1 MAKLKARSVGISD
14 ANFSQQSEQFRETR
28 QQEEASAAL
37 HEAPASATGT
47 TFKIFKLSDTKK
59 NGRYHMEGIDDVWNE
74 KKGRM
79 ERIRL
84 LRGYPSIWVED
95 QKGLEKSFVEQNRRS
110 LIFDR
115 RVLRVADYDVEAL
128 EFLSLCNANLDNPN
142 RKGTRKITYFQWNP
156 KRTAEI
162 ERAKRVAKVEA
173 IKYASLASDEEMR
186 KHCNF
191 LGISFVDELG
201 MPKSIEA
208 LRNDYELYA
217 EAQPNK
223 FMQSAGSKEVEIAFT
238 VKKALIDNKIDT
250 TTRRGSAYWSNNGGF
265 ICKIPS
271 DKKAANYLVEFAM
284 FPQDESKAFLEQ
296 LTKLI

>member
-1 MAKLKARSVGISD
+1 MAKLKAVGISD
-14 ANFSQQSEQFRETR
+14 ANYATLGEQRQSR

-37 HEAPASATGT
+37 HEAPNASAGT
-47 TFKIFKLSDTKK
+47 TYKIFKLSDTKK
-59 NGRYHMEGIDDVWNE
+59 NGKYHMEGIDDVWNP

-84 LRGYPSIWVED
+84 LRGYPSIWVEE

-156 KRTAEI
+156 QRTAEL

-201 MPKSIEA
+201 MPKSMEA

-223 FMQSAGSKEVEIAFT
+223 FMQSAGSKEVEIAFI

-250 TTRRGSAYWSNNGGF
+250 TTKRGSAYWSNNGGF

-271 DKKAANYLVEFAM
+271 DKKPQNYLVEFAM
-284 FPQDESKAFLEQ
+284 FPQDESKAFLDQ
-296 LTKLI
+296 LKKLM

>member
-1 MAKLKARSVGISD
+1 MARLKAIGLAE
-14 ANFSQQSEQFRETR
+14 ANYSQQSQVKVQR
-28 QQEEASAAL
+28 QDDEAAQAMQEST
-37 HEAPASATGT
+37 SSNTGT

-115 RVLRVADYDVEAL
+115 RVLRIADYDVEAL
-128 EFLSLCNANLDNPN
+128 EFLNLCNANLDNPN
-142 RKGTRKITYFQWNP
+142 KKGTRKITFFQWNP
-156 KRTAEI
+156 QRTAEL

-173 IKYASLASDEEMR
+173 IKYASLASEDEMR

-191 LGISFVDELG
+191 LGITFTDELG
-201 MPKSIEA
+201 MPKSMDA

-223 FMQSAGSKEVEIAFT
+223 FMQSAGSKEVEIAFI

-250 TTRRGSAYWSNNGGF
+250 TTKRGSAYWSNNGGF
-265 ICKIPS
+265 ICKIPA
-271 DKKAANYLVEFAM
+271 DKKPQNYLVEFAM
-284 FPQDESKAFLEQ
+284 FPQDEGKAFLEQ
-296 LTKLI
+296 LRKLM

>member
-1 MAKLKARSVGISD
+1 MARLKAIGIQE
-14 ANFSQQSEQFRETR
+14 ANFSQQSEVVQSR
-28 QQEEASAAL
+28 QYEESSAAL
-37 HEAPASATGT
+37 NEAPVATGN

-59 NGRYHMEGIDDVWNE
+59 NGKYHMEGIDDVWNE

-115 RVLRVADYDVEAL
+115 RVLRVAEYDVEAL
-128 EFLSLCNANLDNPN
+128 EFLNLCNANLDNPN
-142 RKGTRKITYFQWNP
+142 RKGTRKVTFFQWNP
-156 KRTAEI
+156 QRTAEL

-186 KHCNF
+186 KHCNY

-201 MPKSIEA
+201 MPKSLEA

-223 FMQSAGSKEVEIAFT
+223 FMQSAGSKEVEIAFI

-250 TTRRGSAYWSNNGGF
+250 TTKRGSAYWSGDGGF
-265 ICKIPS
+265 ICKIPA
-271 DKKAANYLVEFAM
+271 DKKPQNYLVEFAM
-284 FPQDESKAFLEQ
+284 FSQDESRAFLEQ
-296 LTKLI
+296 LKKLV

>member
-1 MAKLKARSVGISD
+1 MARLKAIGLAE
-14 ANFSQQSEQFRETR
+14 ANYSPQSQVKVQR
-28 QQEEASAAL
+28 QNDEAAQAMQESTSSNTA
-37 HEAPASATGT
+37 T

-110 LIFDR
+110 LIFNR
-115 RVLRVADYDVEAL
+115 RVLRIADYDVEAL

-142 RKGTRKITYFQWNP
+142 KKGTRKITFFQWNP
-156 KRTAEI
+156 QRTAEL

-173 IKYASLASDEEMR
+173 IKYASLASEDEMR

-191 LGISFVDELG
+191 LGITFTDELG
-201 MPKSIEA
+201 MPKSMDA

-223 FMQSAGSKEVEIAFT
+223 FMQSAGSKEVEIAFI

-250 TTRRGSAYWSNNGGF
+250 TTKRGSAYWSNNGGF
-265 ICKIPS
+265 ICKIPA
-271 DKKAANYLVEFAM
+271 DKKPQNYLVEFAM
-284 FPQDESKAFLEQ
+284 FPQDEGKTFLEQ
-296 LTKLI
+296 LMNLM

>member
-1 MAKLKARSVGISD
+1 MAKLKAIGISEF
-14 ANFSQQSEQFRETR
+14 NLSQQGEFVNTR
-28 QQEEASAAL
+28 QQEEAAVAL
-37 HEAPASATGT
+37 NEAPSSNQGI

-59 NGRYHMEGIDDVWNE
+59 NGKYHMEGIDDVWNE

-128 EFLSLCNANLDNPN
+128 EFLSLCNANLDNAN
-142 RKGTRKITYFQWNP
+142 RKGTRKVTFFQWNP
-156 KRTAEI
+156 QRTAEL

-173 IKYASLASDEEMR
+173 IKYASLATDEEMR
-186 KHCNF
+186 KHCNY

-201 MPKSIEA
+201 MPKSNEA

-217 EAQPNK
+217 EAQSAK
-223 FMQSAGSKEVEIAFT
+223 FMQSAGSKEVEIAFII
-238 VKKALIDNKIDT
+238 KKALIENRIDVNSKK
-250 TTRRGSAYWSNNGGF
+250 GSAYWSNDGGF

-271 DKKAANYLVEFAM
+271 DKKPVNYLVEYAM
-284 FPQDESKAFLEQ
+284 FPQEECKAFLEQ
-296 LTKLI
+296 LKKLV

>member
-1 MAKLKARSVGISD
+1 MARLKAVGIQD
-14 ANFSQQSEQFRETR
+14 ANFSQQGEQVQSR
-28 QQEEASAAL
+28 QYEESTAAL
-37 HEAPASATGT
+37 NEAPVATGN

-59 NGRYHMEGIDDVWNE
+59 NGKYHMEGIDDVWNPD
-74 KKGRM
+74 KKRM

-115 RVLRVADYDVEAL
+115 RVLRVAEYDVEAL
-128 EFLSLCNANLDNPN
+128 EFLNLCNANLDNPN
-142 RKGTRKITYFQWNP
+142 RKGTRKVTFFQWNP
-156 KRTAEI
+156 QRTAEL

-186 KHCNF
+186 KHCNY

-201 MPKSIEA
+201 MPKSLEA

-223 FMQSAGSKEVEIAFT
+223 FMQSAGSKEVEIAYI

-250 TTRRGSAYWSNNGGF
+250 TTKKGSAYWSGDGGF

-271 DKKAANYLVEFAM
+271 DKKPQNYLVEFAM
-284 FPQDESKAFLEQ
+284 FPQDESRAFLEQ
-296 LTKLI
+296 LKKLV

>member
-1 MAKLKARSVGISD
+1 MARLKAVGLAE
-14 ANFSQQSEQFRETR
+14 ANFSQQGEVKVQR
-28 QQEEASAAL
+28 QNDEAAQAMQESFSSNTA
-37 HEAPASATGT
+37 T

-59 NGRYHMEGIDDVWNE
+59 NGKYHMEGIDDVWNE

-115 RVLRVADYDVEAL
+115 RVLRIADYDMEAL
-128 EFLSLCNANLDNPN
+128 EFLNLCNANLDNPN
-142 RKGTRKITYFQWNP
+142 KKGTRKITFFQWNP
-156 KRTAEI
+156 QRTAEL

-173 IKYASLASDEEMR
+173 IKYASLASEDEMR
-186 KHCNF
+186 KHCNY
-191 LGISFVDELG
+191 LGITFTDELG
-201 MPKSIEA
+201 MPKSSDA

-223 FMQSAGSKEVEIAFT
+223 FMQSAGSKEVEIAFI

-250 TTRRGSAYWSNNGGF
+250 STRKGSAYWAGDGGF

-271 DKKAANYLVEFAM
+271 DKKPQVYLVEFAM

-296 LTKLI
+296 LKKLV

>member
-1 MAKLKARSVGISD
+1 MARLKAIGLAE
-14 ANFSQQSEQFRETR
+14 ANYLQQSEVKVQR
-28 QQEEASAAL
+28 QDDEAAQAMQEST
-37 HEAPASATGT
+37 SSNTGT

-74 KKGRM
+74 KKSRM

-115 RVLRVADYDVEAL
+115 RVLRIADYDVEAL

-142 RKGTRKITYFQWNP
+142 KKGTRKITFFQWNP
-156 KRTAEI
+156 QRTAEL

-173 IKYASLASDEEMR
+173 IKYASLASEDEMR

-191 LGISFVDELG
+191 LGITFTDELG
-201 MPKSIEA
+201 MPKSMDA

-223 FMQSAGSKEVEIAFT
+223 FMQSAGSKEVEIAFI
-238 VKKALIDNKIDT
+238 VKKALIDNKIDIT
-250 TTRRGSAYWSNNGGF
+250 TKKGSAYWSNNGGY
-265 ICKIPS
+265 ICNIPS
-271 DKKAANYLVEFAM
+271 DKKPQNYLVEFAM
-284 FPQDESKAFLEQ
+284 FPQDECKAFLEQ
-296 LTKLI
+296 LRKLM

>member
-1 MAKLKARSVGISD
+1 MARLKAIGLAD
-14 ANFSQQSEQFRETR
+14 ANYSPQSQVKVQR
-28 QQEEASAAL
+28 QHDEAAQAMQESTSSNTA
-37 HEAPASATGT
+37 T

-74 KKGRM
+74 KKSRM

-110 LIFDR
+110 LIFNR
-115 RVLRVADYDVEAL
+115 RVLRIADYDVEAL

-142 RKGTRKITYFQWNP
+142 KKGTRKITFFQWNP
-156 KRTAEI
+156 QRTAEL

-173 IKYASLASDEEMR
+173 IKYASLASEDEMR

-191 LGISFVDELG
+191 LGITFTDELG
-201 MPKSIEA
+201 MPKSMDA

-223 FMQSAGSKEVEIAFT
+223 FMQSAGSKEVEIAFI

-250 TTRRGSAYWSNNGGF
+250 TTKRGSAYWSNNGGF
-265 ICKIPS
+265 ICKIPA
-271 DKKAANYLVEFAM
+271 DKKPQNYLVEFAM
-284 FPQDESKAFLEQ
+284 FPQDEGKAFLEQ
-296 LTKLI
+296 LRKLM

>member
-1 MAKLKARSVGISD
+1 MARLKAVGIQE
-14 ANFSQQSEQFRETR
+14 ANFSQQSEAVQSR
-28 QQEEASAAL
+28 QSEESTAAL
-37 HEAPASATGT
+37 NDAPVATGN

-59 NGRYHMEGIDDVWNE
+59 NGKYHMEGIDDVWNE

-115 RVLRVADYDVEAL
+115 RVLRVAEYDLEAL
-128 EFLSLCNANLDNPN
+128 EFLSLCNANLDNQN
-142 RKGTRKITYFQWNP
+142 RKGTRKVTFFQWNP
-156 KRTAEI
+156 QRTAEL

-173 IKYASLASDEEMR
+173 IKYASLASDEQMR
-186 KHCNF
+186 KHCNY

-201 MPKSIEA
+201 MPKSLEA

-223 FMQSAGSKEVEIAFT
+223 FMQSAGSKEVEIAFI

-250 TTRRGSAYWSNNGGF
+250 TTKRGSAYWSGDGGF

-271 DKKAANYLVEFAM
+271 DKKPQNYLVEFAM
-284 FPQDESKAFLEQ
+284 FSQDESRAFLEQ
-296 LTKLI
+296 LKKLV

>member
-1 MAKLKARSVGISD
+1 MARLKAIGLAE
-14 ANFSQQSEQFRETR
+14 ANYSQQSQVKVQR
-28 QQEEASAAL
+28 QDDEAAQAMQEST
-37 HEAPASATGT
+37 SSNTGT

-74 KKGRM
+74 KKSRM

-115 RVLRVADYDVEAL
+115 RVLRIADYDVEAL
-128 EFLSLCNANLDNPN
+128 EFLNLCNANLDNPN
-142 RKGTRKITYFQWNP
+142 KKGTRKITFFQWNP
-156 KRTAEI
+156 QRTAEL

-173 IKYASLASDEEMR
+173 IKYASLASEEEMR

-191 LGISFVDELG
+191 LGITFTDELG
-201 MPKSIEA
+201 MPKSMDA

-223 FMQSAGSKEVEIAFT
+223 FMQSAGSKEVEIAFI
-238 VKKALIDNKIDT
+238 VKKALIDNKIDIT
-250 TTRRGSAYWSNNGGF
+250 TKKGSAYWSNNGGY

-271 DKKAANYLVEFAM
+271 DKKPQNYLVEFAM
-284 FPQDESKAFLEQ
+284 FPQDECKAFLEQ
-296 LTKLI
+296 LRKLM

>member
-1 MAKLKARSVGISD
+1 MAKLKAIGISD
-14 ANFSQQSEQFRETR
+14 ANFSQQSGIRETR
-28 QQEEASAAL
+28 QIDEASAAL
-37 HEAPASATGT
+37 NAAPASATGT

-74 KKGRM
+74 KKNRM

-128 EFLSLCNANLDNPN
+128 EFLNLCNANLDNAN
-142 RKGTRKITYFQWNP
+142 RKGTRKVTFFQWNP
-156 KRTAEI
+156 QRTAEL

-191 LGISFVDELG
+191 LGIQFIDELG
-201 MPKSIEA
+201 MPKSMDA

-223 FMQSAGSKEVEIAFT
+223 FIQSAGSKEVEIAYI
-238 VKKALIDNKIDT
+238 VKRALIDNKIDT
-250 TTRRGSAYWSNNGGF
+250 TTKRGSAYWSNNGGF

-271 DKKAANYLVEFAM
+271 DKKAPAYLVEFAM

-296 LTKLI
+296 LKKLV

>member
-1 MAKLKARSVGISD
+1 MARLKAVGLAE
-14 ANFSQQSEQFRETR
+14 ANFSQQGEIKVQR
-28 QQEEASAAL
+28 QQEEAAQAIDF
-37 HEAPASATGT
+37 APAGNTGT

-59 NGRYHMEGIDDVWNE
+59 NGKYHMEGIDDVWNE

-115 RVLRVADYDVEAL
+115 RVLRVADYDIEAL
-128 EFLSLCNANLDNPN
+128 EFLSLCNANLDNAN
-142 RKGTRKITYFQWNP
+142 RKGTRKVTFFQWNP
-156 KRTAEI
+156 QRTAEL

-191 LGISFVDELG
+191 LGISFVDDLG
-201 MPKSIEA
+201 MPKSMEA

-223 FMQSAGSKEVEIAFT
+223 FMQSAGSKEVEIAFI

-250 TTRRGSAYWSNNGGF
+250 TTKKGSAYWANNGGF
-265 ICKIPS
+265 ICKIPA
-271 DKKAANYLVEFAM
+271 DKKPHTYLVDFAM

-296 LTKLI
+296 LKKLV

>member
-1 MAKLKARSVGISD
+1 MARLKAIGVAD
-14 ANFSQQSEQFRETR
+14 ANFSQQSELRETR
-28 QQEEASAAL
+28 QNDEASAAL
-37 HEAPASATGT
+37 NAAPASATGT

-59 NGRYHMEGIDDVWNE
+59 NGKYHMEGIDDVWNE

-115 RVLRVADYDVEAL
+115 RVLRIADYDVEAL

-142 RKGTRKITYFQWNP
+142 RKGTRKVTYFQWNP
-156 KRTAEI
+156 QRTAEL
-162 ERAKRVAKVEA
+162 ERLKRVAKVEA

-186 KHCNF
+186 KHCNY
-191 LGISFVDELG
+191 LGIQFIDELG
-201 MPKSIEA
+201 MPKSMDA

-223 FMQSAGSKEVEIAFT
+223 FMQSAGSKEVEIAFI

-250 TTRRGSAYWSNNGGF
+250 TTKRGSAYWSNNGGF
-265 ICKIPS
+265 ICKIPA
-271 DKKAANYLVEFAM
+271 DKKAPAYLVEFAM

-296 LTKLI
+296 LKKLV

>member
-1 MAKLKARSVGISD
+1 MARLKAVGISD
-14 ANFSQQSEQFRETR
+14 ANFSQQGEERQIR
-28 QQEEASAAL
+28 QQEEAFQALNDAPVSA
-37 HEAPASATGT
+37 SGT

-59 NGRYHMEGIDDVWNE
+59 NGKYHMEGIDDVWNE

-115 RVLRVADYDVEAL
+115 RVLRIPDYDVEAL

-142 RKGTRKITYFQWNP
+142 RKGTRKITFFQWNP
-156 KRTAEI
+156 QRTAEL

-201 MPKSIEA
+201 MPKSLEA

-223 FMQSAGSKEVEIAFT
+223 FMQSAGSKEVEIAYI

-250 TTRRGSAYWSNNGGF
+250 TTKRGSAYWSNNGGF

-271 DKKAANYLVEFAM
+271 DKKPQNYLVEFAM
-284 FPQDESKAFLEQ
+284 YPQDESKAFLEQ
-296 LTKLI
+296 LKKLV

>member
-1 MAKLKARSVGISD
+1 MARLKAVGLAE
-14 ANFSQQSEQFRETR
+14 ANFSQQGEVKVQR
-28 QQEEASAAL
+28 QHDEAAQAMQESFSSNTA
-37 HEAPASATGT
+37 T

-59 NGRYHMEGIDDVWNE
+59 NGKYHMEGIDDVWNE

-115 RVLRVADYDVEAL
+115 RVLRIADYDVEAL

-142 RKGTRKITYFQWNP
+142 KKGTRKITFFQWNP
-156 KRTAEI
+156 QRTAEL

-173 IKYASLASDEEMR
+173 IKYASLASEEEMR

-191 LGISFVDELG
+191 LGITFTDELG
-201 MPKSIEA
+201 MPKSMDA

-223 FMQSAGSKEVEIAFT
+223 FMQSAGSKEVEIAFI

-250 TTRRGSAYWSNNGGF
+250 TTKRGSAYWSNNGGF
-265 ICKIPS
+265 ICKIPA
-271 DKKAANYLVEFAM
+271 DKKPQNYLVEFAM

-296 LTKLI
+296 LKKLM

>member
-1 MAKLKARSVGISD
+1 MARLKAVGLAE
-14 ANFSQQSEQFRETR
+14 ANFSQQGEIKIQR
-28 QQEEASAAL
+28 QHEEAAHAIDS
-37 HEAPASATGT
+37 APASDTGVT
-47 TFKIFKLSDTKK
+47 YKIFKLSDTKK
-59 NGRYHMEGIDDVWNE
+59 NGKYHMEGIDDVWNPD
-74 KKGRM
+74 KKRM

-115 RVLRVADYDVEAL
+115 RVLRVPEYDVEAL
-128 EFLSLCNANLDNPN
+128 EFLSLCNANLDNAN
-142 RKGTRKITYFQWNP
+142 RKGTRKITFFQWNP
-156 KRTAEI
+156 QRTAEL

-191 LGISFVDELG
+191 LGITFVDDLG
-201 MPKSIEA
+201 MPKSMEA

-223 FMQSAGSKEVEIAFT
+223 FMQSAGSK
-238 VKKALIDNKIDT
+238 
-250 TTRRGSAYWSNNGGF
+250 
-265 ICKIPS
+265 
-271 DKKAANYLVEFAM
+271 
-284 FPQDESKAFLEQ
+284 
-296 LTKLI
+296 

>member
-1 MAKLKARSVGISD
+1 MARLKAVGIQE
-14 ANFSQQSEQFRETR
+14 ANFSQQSEAVQSR
-28 QQEEASAAL
+28 QSEESTAAL
-37 HEAPASATGT
+37 NDAPVATGN

-59 NGRYHMEGIDDVWNE
+59 NGKYHMEGIDDVWNE

-115 RVLRVADYDVEAL
+115 RVLRVAEYDLEAL
-128 EFLSLCNANLDNPN
+128 EFLNLCNANLDNQN
-142 RKGTRKITYFQWNP
+142 RKGTRKVTFFQWNP
-156 KRTAEI
+156 QRTAEL

-186 KHCNF
+186 KHCNY

-201 MPKSIEA
+201 MPKSLEA

-223 FMQSAGSKEVEIAFT
+223 FMQSAGSKEVEIAFI

-250 TTRRGSAYWSNNGGF
+250 TTKRGSAYWSGDGGF

-271 DKKAANYLVEFAM
+271 DKKPQNYLVEFAM
-284 FPQDESKAFLEQ
+284 FSQDESRAFLEQ
-296 LTKLI
+296 LKKLV

>member
-1 MAKLKARSVGISD
+1 MARLKAVGISD
-14 ANFSQQSEQFRETR
+14 ANYSQQGEIRESR
-28 QQEEASAAL
+28 QQEEASQAL
-37 HEAPASATGT
+37 NDAPVSPSGT

-59 NGRYHMEGIDDVWNE
+59 NGKYHMEGIDDVWNE

-115 RVLRVADYDVEAL
+115 RVLRVADYDMEAL

-142 RKGTRKITYFQWNP
+142 KKGTRKITFFQWNP
-156 KRTAEI
+156 QRTAEL

-173 IKYASLASDEEMR
+173 IKYASLAGDEEMR

-201 MPKSIEA
+201 MPKSLEA

-223 FMQSAGSKEVEIAFT
+223 FMQSAGSKEVEIAFI

-250 TTRRGSAYWSNNGGF
+250 TTKRGSAYWSNNGGF

-271 DKKAANYLVEFAM
+271 DKKPQNYLVEFAM

-296 LTKLI
+296 LKKLV

>member
-1 MAKLKARSVGISD
+1 MARLKAVGIQD
-14 ANFSQQSEQFRETR
+14 ANFSQQGEQVQSR
-28 QQEEASAAL
+28 QYEESTAAL
-37 HEAPASATGT
+37 NEAPVATGN

-59 NGRYHMEGIDDVWNE
+59 NGKYHMEGIDDVWNE

-115 RVLRVADYDVEAL
+115 RVLRVAEYDVEAL
-128 EFLSLCNANLDNPN
+128 EFLNLCNANLDNPN
-142 RKGTRKITYFQWNP
+142 RKGTRKVTFFQWNP
-156 KRTAEI
+156 QRTAEL

-186 KHCNF
+186 KHCNY

-201 MPKSIEA
+201 MPKSLEA

-223 FMQSAGSKEVEIAFT
+223 FMQSAGSKEVEIAYI

-250 TTRRGSAYWSNNGGF
+250 TTKKGSAYWSGDGGF

-271 DKKAANYLVEFAM
+271 DKKPQNYLVEFAM
-284 FPQDESKAFLEQ
+284 FPQDESRSFLEQ
-296 LTKLI
+296 LKKLV

>member
-1 MAKLKARSVGISD
+1 MARLKAVGLAE
-14 ANFSQQSEQFRETR
+14 ANFSQQGEVKVQR
-28 QQEEASAAL
+28 QNDEAAQAMQESFSSNTA
-37 HEAPASATGT
+37 T

-115 RVLRVADYDVEAL
+115 RVLRVAEYDVEAL
-128 EFLSLCNANLDNPN
+128 EFLNLCNANLDNPN
-142 RKGTRKITYFQWNP
+142 KKGTRKITFFQWNP
-156 KRTAEI
+156 QRTAEL

-173 IKYASLASDEEMR
+173 IKYASLASEDEMR

-191 LGISFVDELG
+191 LGITFTDELG
-201 MPKSIEA
+201 MPKSMDA

-223 FMQSAGSKEVEIAFT
+223 FMQSAGSKEVEIAFI

-250 TTRRGSAYWSNNGGF
+250 TTKRGSAYWSNNGGF
-265 ICKIPS
+265 ICKIPA
-271 DKKAANYLVEFAM
+271 DKKPQNYLVEFAM
-284 FPQDESKAFLEQ
+284 FPQDEGKAFLEQ
-296 LTKLI
+296 LRKLM

>member
-1 MAKLKARSVGISD
+1 MAKLKAIGLAD
-14 ANFSQQSEQFRETR
+14 ANFSQQGEVKVQR
-28 QQEEASAAL
+28 QNDEAAQAMQESLSSNTA
-37 HEAPASATGT
+37 T

-74 KKGRM
+74 KKSRM

-115 RVLRVADYDVEAL
+115 RVLRIADYDVEAL
-128 EFLSLCNANLDNPN
+128 EFLNLCNANLDNPN
-142 RKGTRKITYFQWNP
+142 KKGTRKITFFQWNP
-156 KRTAEI
+156 QRTAEL

-191 LGISFVDELG
+191 LGITFTDELG
-201 MPKSIEA
+201 MPKSMDA

-223 FMQSAGSKEVEIAFT
+223 FMQSAGSKEVEIAFI

-250 TTRRGSAYWSNNGGF
+250 TTKRGSAYWSNNGGY

-271 DKKAANYLVEFAM
+271 DKKPQNYLVEFAM

-296 LTKLI
+296 LKKLV

>member
-1 MAKLKARSVGISD
+1 MARLKAVGLAE
-14 ANFSQQSEQFRETR
+14 ANFSQQGELRQSR
-28 QQEEASAAL
+28 QQEEASQAL
-37 HEAPASATGT
+37 NDAPVSPTGT
-47 TFKIFKLSDTKK
+47 TYKIFKLSDTKK
-59 NGRYHMEGIDDVWNE
+59 NGKYHMEGIDDVWNE

-115 RVLRVADYDVEAL
+115 RVLRIADYDMEAL

-142 RKGTRKITYFQWNP
+142 KKGTRKITFFQWNP
-156 KRTAEI
+156 QRTAEL

-173 IKYASLASDEEMR
+173 IKYASLAGDEEMR

-191 LGISFVDELG
+191 LGITFVDELG
-201 MPKSIEA
+201 MPKSLEA

-223 FMQSAGSKEVEIAFT
+223 FMQSAGSKEVEIAFI

-250 TTRRGSAYWSNNGGF
+250 TTKRGSAYWSNNGGF
-265 ICKIPS
+265 ICKIPA
-271 DKKAANYLVEFAM
+271 DKKPQNYLVEYAM
-284 FPQDESKAFLEQ
+284 YPQDECKAFLEQ
-296 LTKLI
+296 LKKLV

>member
-1 MAKLKARSVGISD
+1 MAKLKAVGISD
-14 ANFSQQSEQFRETR
+14 ANYAIQGEQRQLR
-28 QQEEASAAL
+28 QQEEASQAL
-37 HEAPASATGT
+37 VQAPVVSGN

-59 NGRYHMEGIDDVWNE
+59 NGKYHMEGIDDVWNE
-74 KKGRM
+74 KKQRM

-115 RVLRVADYDVEAL
+115 RVLRIADYDMEAL

-142 RKGTRKITYFQWNP
+142 RKGTRKITFFQWNP
-156 KRTAEI
+156 QRTAEL

-191 LGISFVDELG
+191 LGITFVDELG
-201 MPKSIEA
+201 MPKSLEA

-223 FMQSAGSKEVEIAFT
+223 FMQSAGSKEVEIAFV

-250 TTRRGSAYWSNNGGF
+250 TTKRGSAYWSNNGGF
-265 ICKIPS
+265 ICKIPA
-271 DKKAANYLVEFAM
+271 DKKPQNYLVEFAM

-296 LTKLI
+296 LRKLM

>member
-1 MAKLKARSVGISD
+1 MARLKAVGLAD
-14 ANFSQQSEQFRETR
+14 ANYSQQGEVKVQR
-28 QQEEASAAL
+28 QNDEAAQAMQESFSSNTA
-37 HEAPASATGT
+37 T

-79 ERIRL
+79 ERIR
-84 LRGYPSIWVED
+84 GYPSIWVED

-115 RVLRVADYDVEAL
+115 RVLRVAEYDVEAL
-128 EFLSLCNANLDNPN
+128 EFLNLCNANLDNPN
-142 RKGTRKITYFQWNP
+142 KKGTRKITFFQWNP
-156 KRTAEI
+156 QRTAEL

-173 IKYASLASDEEMR
+173 IKYASLASEDEMR
-186 KHCNF
+186 KHSNF
-191 LGISFVDELG
+191 LGIAFTDELG
-201 MPKSIEA
+201 MPKSMDA

-223 FMQSAGSKEVEIAFT
+223 FMQSAGSKEVEIAFI

-250 TTRRGSAYWSNNGGF
+250 TTKRGSAYWSNNGGY

-271 DKKAANYLVEFAM
+271 DKKPQNYLVEFAM
-284 FPQDESKAFLEQ
+284 YPQDESKAFLEQ
-296 LTKLI
+296 LKKLM

>member
-1 MAKLKARSVGISD
+1 MARLKAIGVAD
-14 ANFSQQSEQFRETR
+14 ANFSQQSELRETR
-28 QQEEASAAL
+28 QNDEASAAL
-37 HEAPASATGT
+37 NAAPASATGT

-59 NGRYHMEGIDDVWNE
+59 NGKYHMEGIDDVWNE

-115 RVLRVADYDVEAL
+115 RVLRIADYDVEAL

-142 RKGTRKITYFQWNP
+142 RKGTRKVTYFQWNP
-156 KRTAEI
+156 QRTAEL
-162 ERAKRVAKVEA
+162 ERLKRVAKVEA

-186 KHCNF
+186 KHCNY
-191 LGISFVDELG
+191 LGIQFIDELG
-201 MPKSIEA
+201 MPKSMDA

-223 FMQSAGSKEVEIAFT
+223 FMQSAGSKEVEIAFI

-250 TTRRGSAYWSNNGGF
+250 TTKRGSAYWSNSGGF

-271 DKKAANYLVEFAM
+271 DKKAPNYLVEFAM

-296 LTKLI
+296 LKKLV

>member
-1 MAKLKARSVGISD
+1 MAKLKAIGLAD
-14 ANFSQQSEQFRETR
+14 ANFSQQGEVKVQR
-28 QQEEASAAL
+28 QNDEAAQAMQESFSSNTA
-37 HEAPASATGT
+37 T

-115 RVLRVADYDVEAL
+115 RVLRVAEYDVEAL
-128 EFLSLCNANLDNPN
+128 EFLNLCNANLDNPN
-142 RKGTRKITYFQWNP
+142 KKGTRKITFFQWNP
-156 KRTAEI
+156 QRTAEL

-173 IKYASLASDEEMR
+173 IKYASLASEEEMR

-191 LGISFVDELG
+191 LGITFTDELG
-201 MPKSIEA
+201 MPKSMDA

-223 FMQSAGSKEVEIAFT
+223 FMQSAGSKEVEIAFI
-238 VKKALIDNKIDT
+238 VKRALIDNKIDT
-250 TTRRGSAYWSNNGGF
+250 TTKRGSAYWSNNGGF
-265 ICKIPS
+265 ICKIPA
-271 DKKAANYLVEFAM
+271 DKKPQNYLVEFAM
-284 FPQDESKAFLEQ
+284 FPQDEGKAFLEQ
-296 LTKLI
+296 LRKLM